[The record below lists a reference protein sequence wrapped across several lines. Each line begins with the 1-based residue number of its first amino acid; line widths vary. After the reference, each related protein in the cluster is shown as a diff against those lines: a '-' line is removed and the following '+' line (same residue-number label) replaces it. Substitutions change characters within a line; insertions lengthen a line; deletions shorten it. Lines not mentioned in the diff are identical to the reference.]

1 MLKIVNCRLRML
13 LKKNNTQLL
22 SLQPFVVSLVTTLL
36 ILLFGFQ
43 HRLVVAAVEPN
54 PAWPTEQLTGLWEQ
68 YDDDT
73 KQLSSLVRI
82 IRLPDGHF
90 EGTVEKIIPGPG
102 EESNPRCTKCEG
114 MLKNQ
119 FVLGMRII
127 TNVWRADVLRYDKG
141 EILDPDSGDKYQ
153 LRITVL
159 DKGQKLDVRGFRG
172 ISLFG
177 RSQIWRRVI
186 NNVVGAH

>member
-1 MLKIVNCRLRML
+1 MISKKIRMQLRSLFPVVVNLVI
-13 LKKNNTQLL
+13 
-22 SLQPFVVSLVTTLL
+22 SLFIVLC
-36 ILLFGFQ
+36 GFQ
-43 HRLVVAAVEPN
+43 PRVGVAAVEPN
-54 PAWPTEQLTGLWEQ
+54 SAWPAEQLTGLWEQ

>member
-1 MLKIVNCRLRML
+1 MLKIFNYRLRMFS
-13 LKKNNTQLL
+13 KKIRMQLGPL
-22 SLQPFVVSLVTTLL
+22 FPVLVKLVASLL
-36 ILLFGFQ
+36 IVLPGFQ
-43 HRLVVAAVEPN
+43 PCNIVAAAEPN
-54 PAWPTEQLTGLWEQ
+54 SAWPAEQLTGLWEQ

-102 EESNPRCTKCEG
+102 EEPNPKCTKCEG
-114 MLKNQ
+114 SQKNQ

-127 TNVWRADVLRYDKG
+127 TNVWRTDLMRYEKG

-159 DKGQKLDVRGFRG
+159 DNGQKLDVRGFRG